1 MNLPAP
7 SDPGSPLR
15 IPPRPSFEPDEPVH
29 QTAAQREI
37 AGDLEALRER
47 ESNLREY
54 EARLRAWQAQLD
66 ERAAKP
72 ATGSEAPFMQGVSQL
87 PFSSDSLLASSW
99 EKFHRARAI
108 LESEQKQMRDERM
121 MMREAELSLKRKE
134 ADLAA
139 REEMLA
145 PREKQLNAPAPASE
159 EIKKSQ
165 SAMERLTSAPFRAA
179 RSAFKSDK

>member
-1 MNLPAP
+1 LKLPHRESLEAADP
-7 SDPGSPLR
+7 ST
-15 IPPRPSFEPDEPVH
+15 

-37 AGDLEALRER
+37 AADMEALRER
-47 ESNLREY
+47 ENNLREY

-66 ERAAKP
+66 SRTAQPKS
-72 ATGSEAPFMQGVSQL
+72 GSEAPFVTSLSQM

-121 MMREAELSLKRKE
+121 MMRDTELAFKKRE

-139 REEMLA
+139 REEALSR
-145 PREKQLNAPAPASE
+145 REKSVAAPGSPTEAKKAPSTV
-159 EIKKSQ
+159 
-165 SAMERLTSAPFRAA
+165 ERLTKAPFFAA
-179 RSAFKSDK
+179 RSVFKSDK